1 MPTHSKFIDLI
12 TKKYTNLNLEQDL
25 NALPQPP
32 APGAPPPIEAPP
44 VNIPEAEPEVTQ
56 LTSEGEVE
64 LIRLVRKALVLD
76 LDQGSIP
83 PEILDEDINEKNG
96 REILAKIKAFMGTY
110 SDDPNI
116 NY

>member
-1 MPTHSKFIDLI
+1 MSTHSKFIDLI

-25 NALPQPP
+25 NAMPLQPQLPQQQQ
-32 APGAPPPIEAPP
+32 PPIEEPVPP
-44 VNIPEAEPEVTQ
+44 PEPEVSQ

-76 LDQGSIP
+76 LDEGSIP

-96 REILAKIKAFMGTY
+96 REILSKIKAFIGTY
-110 SDDPNI
+110 SDDPDI